1 MSGARRDPSMSGNG
15 ELGRDPC
22 RRKKNANE
30 AGAGRFEKPAPD
42 ALSAPPD
49 AHEWLISPKTVEE
62 FH

>member
-1 MSGARRDPSMSGNG
+1 MSGNG

-49 AHEWLISPKTVEE
+49 AHEWLISRKTVEE